1 MKKFYY
7 IYEIK
12 EDWTEEFKYRA
23 TSEHA
28 AIQWIEDH
36 LQMEKYKDSKF
47 KTNQYIKLVF
57 YIQKVKFN

>member
-7 IYEIK
+7 IYEIN
-12 EDWTEEFKYRA
+12 EDWREEFKYRA

-47 KTNQYIKLVF
+47 K
-57 YIQKVKFN
+57 IQPIYKTGILYSKSEIN